1 MTLLLADYRR
11 ASMPEDRGAIERSS
25 LRRES
30 GGIGA
35 FECPEIHQRHLYCA
49 YT

>member
-1 MTLLLADYRR
+1 MTLLPADYRR

-30 GGIGA
+30 GGIRP
-35 FECPEIHQRHLYCA
+35 FERLEIHESELYCA